1 MTGLKFSQRKDGTL
15 EVRGLGIPFG
25 GPINGKDLHGQF
37 FSAKTDFAWD
47 LIPDGARPLLYQHG
61 LDDTVKTEV
70 VGRWGV
76 EKVDAKGVW
85 VRAQL
90 SARSSYL
97 SEIKELLTE
106 DALGLSSATMGHLVK
121 VNQKNGEI
129 LNWPVVELSLTPNPA
144 NPTAYVVK
152 SMVTPARHAAKL
164 LRVLKHGDHDQSSH
178 GDRDGAGDG
187 GSDKEDLRPT
197 VQTVFRDRTPPS
209 ARATRTVSQARAYL
223 EKADLAGIS
232 TRDQDK
238 HSDILSDIESSL
250 ESNFYGQVAVSAAE
264 GALLAEKAGNDTLQ
278 DFYDDLIY
286 ISQEKKSWGR
296 KHGDHDQSEHGN
308 RDGASGGG
316 GSDSGDKPSQS
327 SSPLSTGRS
336 HATHTAGSV
345 RRMEGHIDSQEKS
358 LLIAEQSLDKV
369 PPGEARD
376 FIKEKVDQAKEAL
389 AAARTIHS
397 GGGNLHDVAE
407 RISRAEDKISSAFI
421 LAGRE
426 LGPEVRDR
434 LDALRTEGFWSSRMA
449 IDLANDGDKTKSY
462 GRKHGDHDQA
472 DHGNRDGAGG
482 GESEEPRG
490 NGMGGTS
497 RGAERA
503 MGLANRAKSI
513 NDRLKEK
520 LTSSVTLATPAHR
533 EVAGHLTRVTQ
544 ALGTAARTTEL
555 SSRSDARGD
564 IRTANHALWDASFA
578 IANLPDSERG
588 AFAETLRSIQ
598 ILQSDMREFTLN
610 DEMFK
615 SLKHGD
621 HDQADHGNRDG
632 ASGGGSDSGDKP
644 SSEPV
649 NRSGRSNEARAAS
662 PRNGNN
668 LLPWRG
674 RTFDPSGYPRAAMS
688 EAREYAKESLAKI
701 QEYIKPIDPDD
712 DDDIRR
718 TSEEQAGLS
727 KYITDSMTQL
737 KEGNVGGALS
747 NLARASSRA
756 SRNDEAR
763 ELTDALDF
771 LYDRTAASFG
781 LDDVMNPDNLG
792 EFSSIRESARAH
804 FRDLA
809 KNPGRG
815 RRSFKADF
823 LNEDAEEGTPEEEAN
838 EESDTLQASIA
849 KLVESTEYTLGEI
862 AEALAKATDE
872 NNEVIVNC
880 LTESQDALE
889 KLAGELATYLEGTSP
904 MGEVEDETETET
916 PMASTMASL
925 AVLAGKPSRAEEN
938 LAAVKAA
945 LSAEIRK
952 QTLVA
957 IGRKRDR

>member
-164 LRVLKHGDHDQSSH
+164 LRVLKHGDHDQTSH
-178 GDRDGAGDG
+178 GDRDGAGGDG
-187 GSDKEDLRPT
+187 SEREVRGSVPSNSSRLPSNDKPKRERTIGGTPRVDSDRARMYSDRAREALSSISPRDED
-197 VQTVFRDRTPPS
+197 DHS
-209 ARATRTVSQARAYL
+209 ARL
-223 EKADLAGIS
+223 DMI
-232 TRDQDK
+232 DK
-238 HSDILSDIESSL
+238 HIRKGEW
-250 ESNFYGQVAVSAAE
+250 GQVERIAFVAF
-264 GALLAEKAGNDTLQ
+264 NDA
-278 DFYDDLIY
+278 DDKGYDDLANIY
-286 ISQEKKSWGR
+286 DDLQSMAIFARDKS
-296 KHGDHDQSEHGN
+296 E
-308 RDGASGGG
+308 
-316 GSDSGDKPSQS
+316 S
-327 SSPLSTGRS
+327 S
-336 HATHTAGSV
+336 
-345 RRMEGHIDSQEKS
+345 KS
-358 LLIAEQSLDKV
+358 L
-369 PPGEARD
+369 
-376 FIKEKVDQAKEAL
+376 
-389 AAARTIHS
+389 
-397 GGGNLHDVAE
+397 
-407 RISRAEDKISSAFI
+407 
-421 LAGRE
+421 
-426 LGPEVRDR
+426 
-434 LDALRTEGFWSSRMA
+434 
-449 IDLANDGDKTKSY
+449 
-462 GRKHGDHDQA
+462 KHGDHDQA

-482 GESEEPRG
+482 GDSEEPRG

-497 RGAERA
+497 RGAQRA
-503 MGLANRAKSI
+503 MGLAERASSI
-513 NDRLKEK
+513 NKALQEK
-520 LTSSVTLATPAHR
+520 VRSSVTLATPAHR
-533 EVAGHLTRVTQ
+533 EVARHLTRVAQ
-544 ALGTAARTTEL
+544 MLGTASRTTEL
-555 SSRSDARGD
+555 SSRSEARGN
-564 IRTANHALWDASFA
+564 IREANLALFDAGFA

-598 ILQSDMREFTLN
+598 VLQSDMREFTLD

-621 HDQADHGNRDG
+621 HDQSDHGNRDG
-632 ASGGGSDSGDKP
+632 SGGGSDSGNKP
-644 SSEPV
+644 SSEP
-649 NRSGRSNEARAAS
+649 NDPPGRSNEARAAN
-662 PRNGNN
+662 PRNGNSR
-668 LLPWRG
+668 LPWRG
-674 RTFDPSGYPRAAMS
+674 RIFDPSGYPRAALS
-688 EAREYAKESLAKI
+688 EAREYAKESLAKV
-701 QEYIKPIDPDD
+701 EEHIKPIDPDD
-712 DDDIRR
+712 PDDIRQVA
-718 TSEEQAGLS
+718 EFKEQYEKNIKEGLS
-727 KYITDSMTQL
+727 LLSK
-737 KEGNVGGALS
+737 GNVGGGLS
-747 NLARASSRA
+747 EFARASARA
-756 SRNDEAR
+756 SRNDEPK
-763 ELTDALDF
+763 ELTDALDL

-792 EFSSIRESARAH
+792 RFSTIRENARAH

-823 LNEDAEEGTPEEEAN
+823 LNEDAEEGAPEEEAN
-838 EESDTLQASIA
+838 EESDTLEQSIA

-889 KLAGELATYLEGTSP
+889 KLAGELADYLEGTSP
-904 MGEVEDETETET
+904 TDEVEDETETET
-916 PMASTMASL
+916 PIASPMASL
-925 AVLAGKPSRAEEN
+925 AILAGKPSRAEGN

-957 IGRKRDR
+957 IGRTRDRK